1 MPDGIPNLFI
11 EPDCEHNCLVKK
23 GCLKPTIGDLV
34 KSCALQGSQSVL
46 LPVSDAAHLVYGNPE
61 CVQNSWK
68 VLESKLTELQQFPLI
83 FSMGYKY
90 TDIVLNDK
98 NILLN
103 AICYIAEHFKPS
115 CIFVYTPCI
124 NAIATDDLKAT
135 CEKAE
140 EICTV
145 PAVPIYNSVSNTG
158 ANMGCRQAGES
169 LFETVIGMATKEP
182 LKLTLFDMNLI
193 GGDSFSRE
201 GDQIEAILSKIGVR
215 VLSRIGGE
223 CTFDELRTAHQV
235 KLNMLISSRSMLTL
249 VRKMRESYG
258 IPYFEG
264 SFYGS
269 REIRFSLMQ
278 IAFFFQN
285 PELDKRI
292 VRYMRREEVLL
303 RKDISRS
310 YKSLKGKKIVLFT
323 DGIESWTF
331 ISMLYELGMKIVA
344 IGTNQNAQEDI
355 SRIKERMKEKTV
367 LIDHSD
373 ENKILTLYRERK
385 AELMIVSR
393 RNSYVPLKEKIP
405 FLDVD
410 ESQHS
415 IYVGYEGVRRFAKD
429 LLDTLEQPI
438 WKIICRLSPWEVD
451 SYGEC

>member
-1 MPDGIPNLFI
+1 MPNGIPNLFI

-23 GCLKPTIGDLV
+23 DCLKPTIGELV
-34 KSCALQGSQSVL
+34 KSCAFQGSQSVL

-61 CVQNSWK
+61 CLRNGWRM
-68 VLESKLTELQQFPLI
+68 LESQSNELHHFPLT
-83 FSMGYKY
+83 FSMGFKH
-90 TDIVLNDK
+90 TDIALSDKDVLLK
-98 NILLN
+98 
-103 AICYIAEHFKPS
+103 AICYIAEHIKPS
-115 CIFVYTPCI
+115 CIFVYTSCI
-124 NAIATDDLKAT
+124 SVLAADDLEAT
-135 CEKAE
+135 CQMAE
-140 EICTV
+140 ELCAV
-145 PAVPIYNSVSNTG
+145 PAIPVNNSGLNTG
-158 ANMGCRQAGES
+158 ANMGSRQAGEA
-169 LFETVIGMATKEP
+169 LFEKVIGTATKELP
-182 LKLTLFDMNLI
+182 KPALFDMNLI
-193 GGDSFSRE
+193 GGGSFSRE
-201 GDQIEAILSKIGVR
+201 GDQVEAVLSRIGVR
-215 VLSRIGGE
+215 VLSHIGGE
-223 CTFDELRTAHQV
+223 CTYDELCSAHKV

-249 VRKMRESYG
+249 VRKMRESYR

-323 DGIESWTF
+323 DGIESWIF

-415 IYVGYEGVRRFAKD
+415 IYVGYEGVRRLAKD